1 MTDLTGKVALITG
14 SARRIGAVIAESLH
28 KAGAD
33 VVIHYRN
40 SSTDAKALQA
50 RLNNKRADSCFLV
63 KADLLE
69 VGKMPEL
76 IQNIINQTAR
86 LDILINNASSF
97 YPTPIGEITEAHWDD
112 LMGSNLK
119 APLFLS
125 QAAANHLK
133 AAGGCI
139 INIVDIHG
147 IRPMKGHPV
156 YSPAKAGLAML
167 TQSLARELGPDVRVN
182 GVAPGAIIWPEAEG
196 DSETPSEIL
205 DKTALKRQGTPE
217 DIAKAVL
224 FLAKDADYITGHI
237 IPVDGGRMLNH

>member
-1 MTDLTGKVALITG
+1 MTELTGKVALITG
-14 SARRIGAVIAESLH
+14 SARRIGAVIARQLH

-33 VVIHYRN
+33 VVIHYRH
-40 SSTDAKALQA
+40 SADDALVLQQE
-50 RLNNKRADSCFLV
+50 LNQVRQNSCFLV
-63 KADLLE
+63 QGDLLHIE
-69 VGKMPEL
+69 QFPRM
-76 IQNIINQTAR
+76 IQDIIDQTAR
-86 LDILINNASSF
+86 LDILVNNASSF
-97 YPTPIGEITEAHWDD
+97 YPTPIGQITEQDWDE

-125 QAAANHLK
+125 QAASTHLK

-147 IRPMKGHPV
+147 IRPMKGYPI

-167 TQSLARELGPDVRVN
+167 TQSLARELAPDVRVN
-182 GVAPGAIIWPEAEG
+182 GVAPGAIIWPENQGEQ
-196 DSETPSEIL
+196 TPDEIIN
-205 DKTALKRQGTPE
+205 KIALKRQGSPE

-237 IPVDGGRMLNH
+237 IPVDGGRLLNQ